1 MRKDAEDVLFLHD
14 EEFLAVQLDLAA
26 GVLAEE
32 DPVALFH
39 RERLVLALLGDP
51 TGPHRDHLALLRL
64 LLGGVGDDDAAV
76 LLVALGEAL
85 DEHPVVERAQRRL
98 DFLSHRGSL
107 FSRCRELGWSGWSR
121 RNCTT
126 KIVHR
131 YNLVLVYY
139 YGHTDEDPDGPAR
152 RRAQPDPDPPA
163 TDGTSQARH
172 RERRCSPGSDAAQ
185 HPGAGWLPPHQYEH
199 GGARHRGAQAQRLP
213 GGGAGGGGGSGPG
226 APRAPR
232 AGPPPRGSR
241 GVGGAGGRPR
251 PHARA

>member
-14 EEFLAVQLDLAA
+14 EEFFAVQLDLAA

-32 DPVALFH
+32 DPGALFH

-51 TGPHRDHLALLRL
+51 AAPARAHAALLRL
-64 LLGGVGDDDAAV
+64 LLGGVGDADAAV

-139 YGHTDEDPDGPAR
+139 YGHTDEDPHGPAR

-163 TDGTSQARH
+163 TDGTAQARH
-172 RERRCSPGSDAAQ
+172 RERRRSPESDAAE
-185 HPGAGWLPPHQYEH
+185 HPGARRLPRHQYEH
-199 GGARHRGAQAQRLP
+199 RGPRHRGSQAERLRGGE
-213 GGGAGGGGGSGPG
+213 GGGERCRYPS
-226 APRAPR
+226 
-232 AGPPPRGSR
+232 
-241 GVGGAGGRPR
+241 
-251 PHARA
+251 H